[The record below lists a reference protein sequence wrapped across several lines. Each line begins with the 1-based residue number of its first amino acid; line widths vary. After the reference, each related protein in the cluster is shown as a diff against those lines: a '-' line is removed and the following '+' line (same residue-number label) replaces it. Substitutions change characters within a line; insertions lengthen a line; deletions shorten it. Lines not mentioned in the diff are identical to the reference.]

1 MTFFEL
7 FIDNLITIPILAF
20 IIGIVFGFLELRNPF
35 DGRIKIWIT
44 SYLLFAIGLKGGA
57 SFLENFGYESCILL
71 TVLIVWGLLQPVVS
85 YTILTRCINIDSA
98 TAAAIS
104 ACFGSVSVM
113 TYVAG
118 ANFLEKSGIQY
129 NGLVVTALAV
139 MEVPAIISGLF
150 IYQFHNKQTSFQN
163 KRDLLLHSI
172 FNKSLLLMFFGIFS
186 GIVLH
191 SLESKGVSKN
201 ILIFFQPTLAIFL
214 LSMGYLVGCNR
225 KSLSHFSLGL
235 ILFGICMPI
244 VGASFG
250 ILTSLLLKLDQGTGT
265 LIAVLTA
272 SASYIAVPAAMRVS
286 LPEAK
291 ETIYLPLSLG
301 VAFPFNVVIGIPL
314 YYEIARK
321 LI

>member
-1 MTFFEL
+1 
-7 FIDNLITIPILAF
+7 
-20 IIGIVFGFLELRNPF
+20 
-35 DGRIKIWIT
+35 
-44 SYLLFAIGLKGGA
+44 
-57 SFLENFGYESCILL
+57 
-71 TVLIVWGLLQPVVS
+71 
-85 YTILTRCINIDSA
+85 
-98 TAAAIS
+98 
-104 ACFGSVSVM
+104 M

-129 NGLVVTALAV
+129 NGLVITALAV

-150 IYQFHNKQTSFQN
+150 IYQFHNKQNSFQN
-163 KRDLLLHSI
+163 KRDVLYHSI
-172 FNKSLLLMFFGIFS
+172 FNKSLLLIFLGIFS
-186 GIVLH
+186 GIL
-191 SLESKGVSKN
+191 LYTLKCKDFGTN
-201 ILIFFQPTLAIFL
+201 ILILFQPTLTIFL
-214 LSMGYLVGCNR
+214 LSMGYLVGCSR

-244 VGASFG
+244 VGATFG
-250 ILTSLLLKLDQGTGT
+250 ILMGMFLKLDQGTGT

-301 VAFPFNVVIGIPL
+301 ITFPFNVVIGIPL
-314 YYEIARK
+314 YYEIACK